1 MLTLIGLLTIA
12 ALVALLITG
21 RTTAIIALVLVPLVA
36 ALIVGTGTDALAG
49 YFNDG
54 LRRVAPIDHLL
65 RGAAGCGAVPPPG

>member
-1 MLTLIGLLTIA
+1 LIGLLTIA
-12 ALVALLITG
+12 ALVTLLITG

-54 LRRVAPIDHLL
+54 LKRVAPI
-65 RGAAGCGAVPPPG
+65 AAMFMFAITFFGVLQDAGL